1 MQIRSIYFCIETCI
15 GENINWKSY
24 NRIIKLSTSYII
36 VKYIRVGLVLERF
49 LPRGVE
55 GADILGAFHLVKIS
69 AISVSEVNG
78 TRFVGSSHWK
88 IPRKSGK
95 SKKVGPFSR
104 LEFPNGMSCSI
115 YVSRSLYQFQVHRRA
130 PRRTGVYDQMEQL
143 FINRKFHFCSHQN
156 FRVFFPKRKAPLVSS
171 LKCQKAR
178 EISQVIERLATN
190 SPFFLLFWFFSI
202 LGKMRFWTLQ
212 KLDCWIALLT
222 HMQRVR
228 FFVFWGKYGTTSMY
242 VDHDRR
248 NIWNLKRVEMIIRR
262 KVVYIFVQ
270 LKKYRSLCAQHQK
283 PTGWKQIETFLKM
296 TLKDTS
302 SYSSAS

>member
-1 MQIRSIYFCIETCI
+1 MESAPC
-15 GENINWKSY
+15 
-24 NRIIKLSTSYII
+24 
-36 VKYIRVGLVLERF
+36 F
-49 LPRGVE
+49 L
-55 GADILGAFHLVKIS
+55 
-69 AISVSEVNG
+69 
-78 TRFVGSSHWK
+78 
-88 IPRKSGK
+88 
-95 SKKVGPFSR
+95 
-104 LEFPNGMSCSI
+104 
-115 YVSRSLYQFQVHRRA
+115 
-130 PRRTGVYDQMEQL
+130 
-143 FINRKFHFCSHQN
+143 
-156 FRVFFPKRKAPLVSS
+156 

-190 SPFFLLFWFFSI
+190 SAFFLLFWFFSI

-222 HMQRVR
+222 HTQRVR

-262 KVVYIFVQ
+262 KVVYIFVL